1 MTKKQQLINEYKKH
15 IRRIKSFI
23 RNATKRGFDIDYEI
37 PRKPKRITE
46 GTIRRLSKIRPD
58 YLYKKSSYASEET
71 FGEIVPGVKG
81 RKIERSRAAKKAAD
95 TLRKRRQ
102 KTQVRKSTTD
112 TPYIQ
117 EQTRD
122 SNTDTQHNN
131 EQAGKSTS
139 GTEYTQDF
147 FVDIILSNYRA
158 HIAQFNQ
165 KAYLVLSKW
174 LDKLIADKGKKDV
187 SIMLEKGANNGLI
200 VTYKIVYSETAL
212 YNYISSMLDYL
223 PDTGNIYKD
232 EFMDAME
239 EDEWLEDV

>member
-46 GTIRRLSKIRPD
+46 GTIRRLSKITPD

-81 RKIERSRAAKKAAD
+81 RKIERSRAAKKAAG

-117 EQTRD
+117 EQT
-122 SNTDTQHNN
+122 
-131 EQAGKSTS
+131 GKSTS

-147 FVDIILSNYRA
+147 FVDVILSNYRA

-174 LDKLIADKGKKDV
+174 LDKLIEDKGKKDV
-187 SIMLEKGANNGLI
+187 SIMLEEGANNGLI
-200 VTYKIVYSETAL
+200 VTYKIVYSKTEL
-212 YNYISSMLDYL
+212 SNYISSMLDYL

-239 EDEWLEDV
+239 EDEWLEDF

>member
-102 KTQVRKSTTD
+102 KTQ
-112 TPYIQ
+112 
-117 EQTRD
+117 
-122 SNTDTQHNN
+122 
-131 EQAGKSTS
+131 AGKSTS

-165 KAYLVLSKW
+165 KAYSALSKW

-212 YNYISSMLDYL
+212 SNYISSMLDYL